1 MYSIVKTME
10 DGAVLAEYRYT
21 PNGNVHE
28 KLYYDKGV
36 LVFRK
41 VIFRDV
47 YDRPTKISYFDD
59 EDGGE
64 ELYSATLDF
73 KSVESNQVKDTLF
86 YQFCRI
92 LCIRILGYAKIFSC
106 DMSFLNPFRLLY
118 S

>member
-1 MYSIVKTME
+1 ME

-36 LVFRK
+36 LLYYDKGVLVFRK
-41 VIFRDV
+41 VISRDV

-64 ELYSATLDF
+64 ELYSTTLDF

-86 YQFCRI
+86 NKFCKI
-92 LCIRILGYAKIFSC
+92 LCVWILELC
-106 DMSFLNPFRLLY
+106 
-118 S
+118 